1 MNNENSS
8 GQTPDGQPP
17 ESLRKS
23 SPGSF
28 YVENLGCAK
37 NQVDAEVMIASLKKE
52 GWTYSRE
59 NPEEADL
66 IIVNTC
72 GFIRSSQEEAV
83 ETLLGARRE
92 YPDKKVLAAGCL
104 AQRWSRELPDLI
116 PELDGVFGNR
126 APQRV
131 TETVEDVMSG
141 ARPVYTPEGV
151 DKGADR
157 RDFFGFDRSVFVK
170 IADGCNHNCRYCAIP
185 LIKGGLK
192 SRPAEDVVKEVDAL
206 LEQGVFEMNFVAQDL
221 AAFGLDRGEK
231 QGSGLINLLKT
242 ILDKNRSNDNFWIRL
257 LYLHPDDFPEG
268 LLDLMAQDARILPY
282 LDIPFQHAAVPV
294 LRKMGRS
301 GTAESYLGL
310 IEEIRGT
317 LPDAVVRSTFLVGHP
332 GEGRREFRELL
343 DFQQKAQL
351 DWLGV
356 FDWSRE
362 EGTQA
367 AKDRSA
373 LAARISAPGA
383 RKRKALLETRQQLI
397 TESRLE
403 RWIGRE
409 MDVLVEEPV
418 DGEELALGR
427 LVIHAP
433 EVDGSVVLHVK
444 DARTGDVF
452 PSLIDGRAGI
462 DLQAEPLG
470 APGRR
475 ATGRRAAGSRGGEG
489 LSPGGRPYP
498 GNTPS
503 LDESSSPGEAPS
515 PADGSSPGTPAA
527 PPLKKQ
533 ENSGE

>member
-1 MNNENSS
+1 MNDKDLSPN
-8 GQTPDGQPP
+8 P
-17 ESLRKS
+17 

-37 NQVDAEVMIASLKKE
+37 NQVDAEVMIASLKRE

-72 GFIRSSQEEAV
+72 GFIKSAQEEAV
-83 ETLLGARRE
+83 DTLLGAKNE
-92 YPDKKVLAAGCL
+92 YPDKKVIAAGCL
-104 AQRWSRELPDLI
+104 AQRWAKELPDLI

-126 APQRV
+126 APYRV
-131 TETVEDVMSG
+131 RETVEDVMAG
-141 ARPVYTPEGV
+141 EKPVFTPEGE
-151 DKGADR
+151 DRGEDR

-192 SRPAEDVVKEVDAL
+192 SRPAEDVITEVDRL

-221 AAFGLDRGEK
+221 AAYGLDRGEK
-231 QGSGLINLLKT
+231 HGSGLINLLKY
-242 ILDKNRSNDNFWIRL
+242 ILDKPRSNNNFWIRL
-257 LYLHPDDFPEG
+257 LYLHPDDFPRG
-268 LLDLMAQDARILPY
+268 LLNLMAEDSRILPY
-282 LDIPFQHAAVPV
+282 LDIPFQHASVPV
-294 LRKMGRS
+294 LRKMGRT
-301 GTAESYLGL
+301 GTAESYLDL
-310 IEEIRGT
+310 IAGIREK

-362 EGTQA
+362 EGTPA
-367 AKDRSA
+367 AGDKSA
-373 LAARISAPGA
+373 LAARISAPNA
-383 RKRKALLETRQQLI
+383 RKRKVQIESHQQLI
-397 TESRLE
+397 TENRLDN
-403 RWIGRE
+403 WIGRK

-418 DGEELALGR
+418 EGEDLALGR

-452 PSLIDGRAGI
+452 PSLIDGRTGI

-470 APGRR
+470 
-475 ATGRRAAGSRGGEG
+475 RAAGDGFSQRG
-489 LSPGGRPYP
+489 
-498 GNTPS
+498 
-503 LDESSSPGEAPS
+503 DISPGES
-515 PADGSSPGTPAA
+515 R
-527 PPLKKQ
+527 
-533 ENSGE
+533 